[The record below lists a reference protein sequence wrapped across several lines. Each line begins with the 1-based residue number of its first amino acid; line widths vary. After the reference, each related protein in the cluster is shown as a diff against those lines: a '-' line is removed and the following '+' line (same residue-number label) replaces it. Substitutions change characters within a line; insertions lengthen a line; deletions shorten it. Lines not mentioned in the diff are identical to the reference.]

1 MRAYEQWTK
10 RADAVPGYFI
20 TEAAGAWD
28 AFLDFQETSA
38 IPGHLAE
45 IGVWKGKSA
54 SLLAL
59 HLGAKDR
66 LALIDLG
73 FPQDVR
79 ARLEGFAPKGSL
91 IYVEQR
97 SSRPLPAALASSWP
111 RTVRFFHIDGEHTG
125 EAVINDL
132 RMASDWLSD
141 TGLICLDDFFNPMYP
156 QLTAAVFE
164 YLAAHRH
171 ELTLVLCGHNK
182 GYLCRPTAS
191 HLYLGFIRSKLVKEL
206 GERNL
211 KNITVFKTTQA
222 SDMNCFGIGARFKD
236 LDYYGL
242 DQDPSQIPT

>member
-1 MRAYEQWTK
+1 MRAIETWRTG
-10 RADAVPGYFI
+10 ADAIPGYFI

-38 IPGHLAE
+38 IPGNLVE

-59 HLGAKDR
+59 HLRAEDK
-66 LALIDLG
+66 LVLIDLG
-73 FPQDVR
+73 FPADVR
-79 ARLEGFAPKGSL
+79 ARLDAIAPKNGL
-91 IYVEQR
+91 IYIEQR

-111 RTVRFFHIDGEHTG
+111 RSVRFFHIDGEHTG

-132 RMASDWLSD
+132 RLASLWLSD

-164 YLAAHRH
+164 YLAVHRH
-171 ELTLVLCGHNK
+171 ELALVLVGHNK

-191 HLYLGFIRSKLVKEL
+191 HLDRRFIRIRLVQAL
-206 GERNL
+206 AERGFRD
-211 KNITVFKTTQA
+211 ITAFKTTQA

-242 DQDPSQIPT
+242 DQDPGQMPD